1 MKYLQNRKLED
12 SGKAPLIKRLFLIFA
27 FTFYVV
33 LSTSTPAWSDL
44 PYILEP
50 PSSDSMISSV
60 NVTGPL
66 NFCGESVPL
75 DKQEVRERLEKEL
88 LVTLWNRPQII
99 LWMKRSGRYMPFIEE
114 TLKQNNM
121 PEDLKYLAIIESSL
135 ISHVSSSKGAK
146 GYWQFMEE
154 TGKRYGLKVDSD
166 VDERRNFFSSTNAAI
181 SYLKKLY
188 EYFGSWTLAA
198 AAYNMGEEGLKTE
211 TMVQKEGNY
220 YNLYLPAE
228 TQQYIFRAISA
239 KVILSNPKKYGFEL
253 TKESLYPPLQFDRVE
268 LMCDQDT
275 PVSIIAQAAG
285 TSFKVIRDLNPE
297 IRGHYLVKGR
307 HIILIPRGTDE
318 GFQTRYKDLLKKWLA
333 ERKEHIYVVKKG
345 ESLSSIAAHFNV
357 PLPAILIWNNLR
369 TIKHVKP
376 GDRLFIFQDEGKSKK

>member
-1 MKYLQNRKLED
+1 
-12 SGKAPLIKRLFLIFA
+12 
-27 FTFYVV
+27 
-33 LSTSTPAWSDL
+33 
-44 PYILEP
+44 
-50 PSSDSMISSV
+50 
-60 NVTGPL
+60 
-66 NFCGESVPL
+66 
-75 DKQEVRERLEKEL
+75 
-88 LVTLWNRPQII
+88 
-99 LWMKRSGRYMPFIEE
+99 MPFIEE

-166 VDERRNFFSSTNAAI
+166 IDERRNFFSSTRAAV

-188 EYFGSWTLAA
+188 EYFGSWTLSA

-211 TMVQKEGNY
+211 MMVQKEGNY
-220 YNLYLPAE
+220 YNLYLPVE
-228 TQQYIFRAISA
+228 TQQYIFRAISV

-253 TKESLYPPLQFDRVE
+253 TKEDLYPPLQFDHVE

-275 PVSIIAQAAG
+275 PVSIIAQAAE

-307 HIILIPRGTDE
+307 HVILVPRGTAE
-318 GFQTRYKDLLKKWLA
+318 GFQTRYEDLSKKWLA

-345 ESLSSIAAHFNV
+345 ESLSSIATRFNV
-357 PLPAILIWNNLR
+357 PLPALLIWNNLR

-376 GDRLFIFQDEGKSKK
+376 GDRLFIFPDEGKSKK

>member
-1 MKYLQNRKLED
+1 MKYLQHKRLED
-12 SGKAPLIKRLFLIFA
+12 SGKAALIKRFFCIFA
-27 FTFYVV
+27 FAFYVA
-33 LSTSTPAWSDL
+33 LLTSTPARSDL
-44 PYILEP
+44 PNMLEP

-99 LWMKRSGRYMPFIEE
+99 LWMKRSGRYMPFIED

-166 VDERRNFFSSTNAAI
+166 IDERRNFFSSTNAAI

-188 EYFGSWTLAA
+188 GDLGSWTLSA

-211 TMVQKEGNY
+211 MMVQKEGNY
-220 YNLYLPAE
+220 YNLYLPVE

-253 TKESLYPPLQFDRVE
+253 TKEDLYSPLQFDRVE
-268 LMCDQDT
+268 LMCDQDS

-307 HIILIPRGTDE
+307 HVILVPRGAAE
-318 GFQTRYKDLLKKWLA
+318 GFQVRYEDLLKKWLA
-333 ERKEHIYVVKKG
+333 ECKEHTYVVKKG
-345 ESLSSIAAHFNV
+345 ENLSSIAARFNV
-357 PLPAILIWNNLR
+357 PLQAILIWNNLG
-369 TIKHVKP
+369 TKKHVKP